1 MVKKILSYTYVYFI
15 LILMYAPIF
24 YLIASSFTNTE
35 MVGQWNGFSM
45 QLYYRL
51 FHNEEV
57 LIAIGNTLILAVI
70 AASTSTL
77 IGTLGAIGLYYS
89 KKKVRRVFEGIN
101 QIPVV
106 NAEIVMAISL
116 TVTFVFIGR
125 HLFDGADL
133 KSFWTLLIGHTL
145 IATPFVYLNVKPRL
159 IQMDPAMYEAGL
171 DLGYTPIK
179 ALHRIVYPEILP
191 GIIAG
196 FSLSFSLSLDD
207 FIITFF
213 TRGSGL
219 LNGENTI
226 ETVSTLVEE
235 KIKKGDV
242 PPEMRAYTTIL
253 FLVTVTI
260 ILARSIY
267 TSVKS
272 KKNIVNNKHLKRREA
287 LNNAKKV

>member
-1 MVKKILSYTYVYFI
+1 MVKKILSYSYVYLI

-35 MVGQWNGFSM
+35 MVGQWNGFSL

-51 FHNEEV
+51 VHNEEV
-57 LIAIGNTLILAVI
+57 LIAIGNTLILAVLS
-70 AASTSTL
+70 ATVSTI
-77 IGTLGAIGLYYS
+77 IGALGAIGLYYS
-89 KKKVRRVFEGIN
+89 KKSVRRFFEGIN
-101 QIPVV
+101 NIPVV
-106 NAEIVMAISL
+106 NAEIVIAISL
-116 TVTFVFIGR
+116 TVTIVFVGR
-125 HLFDGADL
+125 YLFDGAYL

-145 IATPFVYLNVKPRL
+145 ISTPFVYLNVKPKL

-171 DLGYTPIK
+171 DLGYTPAK
-179 ALHRIVYPEILP
+179 ALHKIVLPEILP
-191 GIIAG
+191 GVIAG
-196 FSLSFSLSLDD
+196 FSLAFSLSLDD

-253 FLVTVTI
+253 FLITVTI

-267 TSVKS
+267 TNVRN
-272 KKNIVNNKHLKRREA
+272 KKNLINNKHSKRREA
-287 LNNAKKV
+287 LNNAK

>member
-1 MVKKILSYTYVYFI
+1 MVKKVLSYSYIYLII
-15 LILMYAPIF
+15 LLMYSPIF

-35 MVGQWNGFSM
+35 MVGQWNGFSL

-57 LIAIGNTLILAVI
+57 LTAIGNTLILALI
-70 AASTSTL
+70 AASVSTL

-89 KKKVRRVFEGIN
+89 KKKIRRVFEGIN
-101 QIPVV
+101 HIPVV

-116 TVTFVFIGR
+116 TVTFVFIGKNV
-125 HLFDGADL
+125 FYGSDL
-133 KSFWTLLIGHTL
+133 KSFWTLLIGHCL

-159 IQMDPAMYEAGL
+159 VQMDPAMYEAGL
-171 DLGYTPIK
+171 DLGYTPLK

-191 GIIAG
+191 GIVAG

-219 LNGENTI
+219 LSGENTI

-267 TSVKS
+267 TNIKN
-272 KKNIVNNKHLKRREA
+272 KKNITKNKHLKRREA
-287 LNNAKKV
+287 LNEKQI

>member
-1 MVKKILSYTYVYFI
+1 MVKKILSYSYVYLI
-15 LILMYAPIF
+15 LILMYLPIF

-35 MVGQWNGFSM
+35 MVGQWNGFSFN
-45 QLYYRL
+45 LYYRL

-70 AASTSTL
+70 AASVSTL
-77 IGTLGAIGLYYS
+77 LGSLGATGLFYS
-89 KKKVRRVFEGIN
+89 KKSVRRVFEGIN

-116 TVTFVFIGR
+116 TVTFVFIGKNI
-125 HLFDGADL
+125 FNGTDL
-133 KSFWTLLIGHTL
+133 KSFWTLLIGHCL

-159 IQMDPAMYEAGL
+159 IQMDPSMYEAGL
-171 DLGYTPIK
+171 DLGYTPLK
-179 ALHRIVYPEILP
+179 ALHRIIYPEILP
-191 GIIAG
+191 GIVAG

-219 LNGENTI
+219 LSGENTI

-253 FLVTVTI
+253 FVIAVSV
-260 ILARSIY
+260 ILIRSIY
-267 TSVKS
+267 AGVKS
-272 KKNIVNNKHLKRREA
+272 RKNIVNNKHSKRREA
-287 LNNAKKV
+287 LKR

>member
-1 MVKKILSYTYVYFI
+1 MVKKILSYSYVYFI
-15 LILMYAPIF
+15 LFLMYLPIL

-35 MVGQWNGFSM
+35 MVGQWNGFSFN
-45 QLYYRL
+45 LYYRL
-51 FHNEEV
+51 FHSEEV
-57 LIAIGNTLILAVI
+57 LIAIGNTLILAVV
-70 AASTSTL
+70 ASSVSTL
-77 IGTLGAIGLYYS
+77 LGTLGAIGLFYS

-101 QIPVV
+101 QIPIV

-125 HLFDGADL
+125 NIFNGADL
-133 KSFWTLLIGHTL
+133 KSFWTLLIGHCL

-159 IQMDPAMYEAGL
+159 IQMEPAMYEAGL
-171 DLGYTPIK
+171 DLGYTPLK
-179 ALHRIVYPEILP
+179 ALHRIIYPEILP
-191 GIIAG
+191 GIVAG

-219 LNGENTI
+219 LSGENTI

-253 FLVTVTI
+253 FLIAVSVI
-260 ILARSIY
+260 VIRSVY
-267 TSVKS
+267 SSVKA
-272 KKNIVNNKHLKRREA
+272 KKNFINTKH
-287 LNNAKKV
+287 AKKREVYRNEKKI